1 MMHGWKNKFKEF
13 RNEFKSKKERK
24 KRQHF
29 ELSTTSDEP
38 EKKDQYELKHLG

>member
-1 MMHGWKNKFKEF
+1 MDGKTSSRKLETSSNRK
-13 RNEFKSKKERK
+13 KKEK

-29 ELSTTSDEP
+29 ELSTKSDEP